1 MRLTSEARVQEDEG
15 APSIDASSCRCTRRR
30 SSSRPGRRRPIRTLV
45 DRVAHFTC
53 RESMQIH
60 VFSLSV
66 RRSAAAIPQPFRA
79 YGSSLSLP
87 QHGFISGTPRA
98 AQESERCTGAHSP
111 YQKVEAILG
120 ASREDVQYARRE
132 EGSRTLRAPT
142 VCCTCREYLI
152 EASSASAV
160 DVGESYVQAL
170 PRIDSSFEQWVGTS
184 SPAREQARHL
194 PSRSDNAATPLSPR
208 EGSKGPERRKGR
220 CPADPTLPHPARFFG
235 DHCSS
240 ITVITAWVI
249 VSGPLTVWRFFR
261 GPA

>member
-170 PRIDSSFEQWVGTS
+170 PRIDSGFEQWVGTS

-208 EGSKGPERRKGR
+208 EGSKGRKERKGPMPR
-220 CPADPTLPHPARFFG
+220 PYPTPP
-235 DHCSS
+235 
-240 ITVITAWVI
+240 
-249 VSGPLTVWRFFR
+249 
-261 GPA
+261 

>member
-1 MRLTSEARVQEDEG
+1 MGMRLTSEARVQEDEG
-15 APSIDASSCRCTRRR
+15 ASSIDASSCRCTRRR

-170 PRIDSSFEQWVGTS
+170 PRIDSGFEQWVGTS

-194 PSRSDNAATPLSPR
+194 PSDAPSGSRGRLDPHSPR
-208 EGSKGPERRKGR
+208 
-220 CPADPTLPHPARFFG
+220 PTVGNCGTRLFSAERFF
-235 DHCSS
+235 HNVHVP
-240 ITVITAWVI
+240 TVYMMWV
-249 VSGPLTVWRFFR
+249 VW
-261 GPA
+261 

>member
-66 RRSAAAIPQPFRA
+66 RRSAATIPQPFRA

-152 EASSASAV
+152 EASSALAV

-170 PRIDSSFEQWVGTS
+170 PRIDSGFEQWVGTS

-208 EGSKGPERRKGR
+208 EGSKGRKKERKG
-220 CPADPTLPHPARFFG
+220 CPADHPTPPRQKK
-235 DHCSS
+235 
-240 ITVITAWVI
+240 
-249 VSGPLTVWRFFR
+249 
-261 GPA
+261 